1 MINFIPDFKPETSLR
16 RRLKAYLNRVN
27 QIDVELRDKPEEWG
41 RYQSEFNQEVNSV
54 FRDLMIFE
62 KENVLAGNES
72 RVYKLKRFFTE
83 NLRDVFVRGKCLKQS
98 LLKPYG
104 YAGDFEIINDI
115 YVNEPQTQGL
125 DLLYDNYFQMSS
137 ICHAVRNRKRDF
149 QNFFISKVNE
159 KKGQGVNVLDLA
171 SGPCRDVFEVM
182 SGPVKDNKQVK
193 LYCFDADENA
203 VAYGK
208 NLFAG
213 DSRIEFRKYNAV
225 RIALMKNI
233 QETVPERF
241 DLIFST
247 GLFDYLDDKI
257 TVRLI
262 KNLGKLLK
270 PDGVLAISD
279 VRDKFSNPSI
289 YFMEWVADW
298 NLIYRG
304 DDEFRELFV
313 EAGYNRANLK
323 FRYEQQGMFQ
333 YVLARGPI
341 S

>member
-1 MINFIPDFKPETSLR
+1 MIKFIKEFKPETSLR
-16 RRLKAYLNRVN
+16 KRLKAYLQRVN
-27 QIDVELRDKPEEWG
+27 QIEVELDNKPAEWG

-62 KENVLAGNES
+62 KENVIGGKEQL
-72 RVYKLKRFFTE
+72 VYKLKRFFTE

-98 LLKPYG
+98 LHKPYG

-115 YVNEPQTQGL
+115 YLNEPQTKGIE
-125 DLLYDNYFQMSS
+125 LLYDNYFQMSA
-137 ICHAVRNRKRDF
+137 ICHAVRNRKKDF
-149 QNFFISKVNE
+149 QNFFINKAKSKVGRN
-159 KKGQGVNVLDLA
+159 VNVLDLA
-171 SGPCRDVFEVM
+171 SGPCRDVYEVM
-182 SGPVKDNKQVK
+182 SGPLKNNNDVR
-193 LYCFDADENA
+193 LFCFDADENA
-203 VAYGK
+203 VAFGSK
-208 NLFAG
+208 LFEG
-213 DSRIEFRKYNAV
+213 DQRVEFRKYNAV

-233 QETVPERF
+233 KEVVPERF

-270 PDGVLAISD
+270 PDGILAISD

-304 DDEFRELFV
+304 DDEFRELFG
-313 EAGYNRANLK
+313 EAGYKKENLE

-333 YVLARGPI
+333 YVLASGPLP
-341 S
+341 

>member
-1 MINFIPDFKPETSLR
+1 
-16 RRLKAYLNRVN
+16 
-27 QIDVELRDKPEEWG
+27 
-41 RYQSEFNQEVNSV
+41 
-54 FRDLMIFE
+54 
-62 KENVLAGNES
+62 
-72 RVYKLKRFFTE
+72 
-83 NLRDVFVRGKCLKQS
+83 
-98 LLKPYG
+98 
-104 YAGDFEIINDI
+104 
-115 YVNEPQTQGL
+115 
-125 DLLYDNYFQMSS
+125 
-137 ICHAVRNRKRDF
+137 
-149 QNFFISKVNE
+149 
-159 KKGQGVNVLDLA
+159 VNVLDLA